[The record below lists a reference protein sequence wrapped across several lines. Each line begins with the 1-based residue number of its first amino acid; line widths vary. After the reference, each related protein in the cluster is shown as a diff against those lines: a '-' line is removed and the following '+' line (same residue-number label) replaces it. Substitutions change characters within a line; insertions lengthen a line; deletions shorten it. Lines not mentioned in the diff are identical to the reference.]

1 MGWKKIQNLTIG
13 GGGWRGT
20 IIRYSRVADLEFNA
34 RSYFLLVVLL
44 VTPWCW
50 FITLYLLQNHTL
62 LFANPPVDTRR
73 RFNVVTTSYRSW
85 NNAMCLRGHLVL
97 VTCYKLS
104 NNSLQKTIDVNIGCY
119 LCQSLLLKNFYV
131 NNFKRWKIN
140 RHFLQKSYVDHCN
153 LLTSHY
159 LLHLFN
165 RDLYRGCLVYMFS
178 LRFSGSKF
186 LTNSRRQFRVR
197 KICVCT

>member
-20 IIRYSRVADLEFNA
+20 IVRYSRVVDLEFNA

-62 LFANPPVDTRR
+62 LFANSPVDTRR

-104 NNSLQKTIDVNIGCY
+104 NNSLQKTIVVNIGCY

-131 NNFKRWKIN
+131 NNFKRCKNNSSLPAKIL
-140 RHFLQKSYVDHCN
+140 RWSLQFADKPLSFAFVQSRFIPR
-153 LLTSHY
+153 LLG
-159 LLHLFN
+159 LHISFT
-165 RDLYRGCLVYMFS
+165 F
-178 LRFSGSKF
+178 
-186 LTNSRRQFRVR
+186 FR
-197 KICVCT
+197 K